1 MIRNVFLL
9 FLLLTTIE
17 SANAE
22 LFKFQIDP
30 NQSAVVYVQSLSD
43 GTTTYHPSE
52 LYPGS
57 LTSYFTGSINTS
69 VDLQQGTISFIG
81 GSQVAIANSNM
92 LPLSVDPSGIPVEFT
107 WKYDFD
113 NGNTLL
119 MALSDQ
125 VGEAL
130 DPPSGPIQMMGTGP
144 FFFSSTIQF
153 AGSQVGWAN
162 VTKLGVVGPL
172 VNSPLQGIN
181 VVDANLATLSQTDS
195 THWTLRMPLSMCG
208 TGIRPNPFGGP
219 DFTRTEQFIG
229 YIVATASVPE
239 VPSSILLS
247 LLAASGIFGR
257 FIFRSIFKHQ
267 AVSL

>member
-1 MIRNVFLL
+1 MIRYAVLL
-9 FLLLTTIE
+9 SLLLTTIE
-17 SANAE
+17 SAKAE

-43 GTTTYHPSE
+43 GTTTFHPLE

-92 LPLSVDPSGIPVEFT
+92 LPLSVDPSGIPVEFAS
-107 WKYDFD
+107 KYDFG

-130 DPPSGPIQMMGTGP
+130 DPPSGPIQMTGIGP
-144 FFFSSTIQF
+144 FFFSSTILF

-172 VNSPLQGIN
+172 VNSPLQGID

-195 THWTLRMPLSMCG
+195 THWTLRMPLSMSG

-229 YIVATASVPE
+229 YIVATATVPE
-239 VPSSILLS
+239 ESTITLIAVVCGFASLVNAILADKRRLT
-247 LLAASGIFGR
+247 
-257 FIFRSIFKHQ
+257 H
-267 AVSL
+267 